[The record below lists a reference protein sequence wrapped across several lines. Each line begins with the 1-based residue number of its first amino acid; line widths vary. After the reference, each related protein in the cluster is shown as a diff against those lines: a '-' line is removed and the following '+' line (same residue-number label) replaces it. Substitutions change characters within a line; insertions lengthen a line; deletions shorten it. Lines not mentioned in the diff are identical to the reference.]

1 MLKINGYTAE
11 YHHLY
16 IYDDD
21 SNILF
26 QTQRPYQLDLN
37 IIADVRSAR
46 KLMFNKKDCFEIKT
60 QDNRSYLFGNN

>member
-1 MLKINGYTAE
+1 MLKINGCTAE
-11 YHHLY
+11 YNHLY

-26 QTQRPYQLDLN
+26 QTERPYQLDLN

-46 KLMFNKKDCFEIKT
+46 KIL
-60 QDNRSYLFGNN
+60 